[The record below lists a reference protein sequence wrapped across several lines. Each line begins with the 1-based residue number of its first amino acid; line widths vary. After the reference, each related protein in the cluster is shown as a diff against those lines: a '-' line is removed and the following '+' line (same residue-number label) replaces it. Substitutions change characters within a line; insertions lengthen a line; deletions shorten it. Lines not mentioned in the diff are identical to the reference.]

1 MRNFYIF
8 LTSFLFVTQ
17 TAYASVCVGSNC
29 ELIDL
34 FARNSGTS
42 LKSIL
47 SEIDKNIIDPVID
60 SQKMIASWEG
70 GMLHF
75 TPRGSE
81 STVKILLWGGG
92 TWRQVTMDGTLL
104 GSRVQFDYYTGN
116 ASLSLGAELP
126 LGKSTDLILNGS
138 FWSGPS
144 DYGLGVSGGDMNET
158 SVRGSV
164 GIRQTFFQFGS
175 AKFFGISGISV
186 GQRSA
191 DMTLGGSTIRVRLQK
206 ETISWS
212 GEEKYYEKN
221 SYLSIPTLVGISY
234 ATPWITFSAAGG
246 TIVIFQSGKIELSK
260 WGPLG
265 PYGGYYGIGIKE
277 VSSINDSTILPVLNF
292 GAECNLGNPVIAI
305 NFRPSLNSM
314 PFGGFFGLGW
324 KFLLS
329 R

>member
-8 LTSFLFVTQ
+8 LTSFLFATQ
-17 TAYASVCVGSNC
+17 TAYASVCVGNNC

-34 FARNSGTS
+34 FAKKSGSS
-42 LKSIL
+42 LASVL
-47 SEIDKNIIDPVID
+47 AAIDKNIIDPVID

-75 TPRGSE
+75 TPNGSE
-81 STVKILLWGGG
+81 STLKILLWGGG
-92 TWRQVTMDGTLL
+92 TWRQVSMDGTLL

-126 LGKSTDLILNGS
+126 LGKTTDIVINGS

-144 DYGLGVSGGDMNET
+144 DYGLSISAGDMHET
-158 SVRGSV
+158 SVRGGAGV
-164 GIRQTFFQFGS
+164 RQTFFQFDS
-175 AKFFGISGISV
+175 VKFFGISGISI

-206 ETISWS
+206 EAISWT

-221 SYLSIPTLVGISY
+221 SYLSLPTLVGISY
-234 ATPWITFSAAGG
+234 AMPWITLAVTGG
-246 TIVIFQSGKIELSK
+246 SIVIFQSGKIEISK

-265 PYGGYYGIGIKE
+265 PYGGYYGVGIKDI
-277 VSSINDSTILPVLNF
+277 SSISDSTIVPILSF

-305 NFRPSLNSM
+305 NFRPSLNNM

-324 KFLLS
+324 KFLVS
-329 R
+329 K